1 MSIASKLG
9 SNYESVRTAIKLK
22 TISIQV
28 NDGEFTLK
36 VRVPVKREMEQI
48 TEKVRNPN
56 EDLIETLYQK
66 LAGPLRKTIED
77 ANPDLIKALNTQESE
92 IKILENDVLVSGT
105 SVRNIAQLQASWQ
118 IQVEQYFGLLQSVT
132 GEPITESFEEITEE
146 FPENAIKEI
155 IAQIDKAI
163 RPNYQDTKKNS
174 ELH

>member
-22 TISIQV
+22 TITIQV
-28 NDGEFTLK
+28 NDGEFNLK

-56 EDLIETLYQK
+56 EELVETLYQA
-66 LAGPLRKTIED
+66 LSNPLRKSIE
-77 ANPDLIKALNTQESE
+77 NVSPEFVKALNTEESE
-92 IKILENDVLVSGT
+92 IKITDNDVFVAGT

-118 IQVEQYFGLLQSVT
+118 IQVEEYFKLLQSVT
-132 GEPITESFEEITEE
+132 GEPITESFDEIIEE

-163 RPNYQDTKKNS
+163 RPNYQDTKKNWDR
-174 ELH
+174 H